1 METNMT
7 TNLLAPAFYGRGVA
21 QNTGI
26 IATDTGIDVSAYT
39 PNTTSN
45 SISSFTLNGPYVIN
59 TGAIGATGGTTNY
72 VYQNSDWQNKRM
84 DVRDNGKIPVDIWA
98 MMYNNGVIDD

>member
-1 METNMT
+1 METNMPV
-7 TNLLAPAFYGRGVA
+7 NDHQPSFFGRGVL

-26 IATDTGIDVSAYT
+26 IATDTDIDVSAYT
-39 PNTTSN
+39 SNTTAN

-72 VYQNSDWQNKRM
+72 NYQTSDWQNKRM